1 MLRVCHI
8 MSGDLWAGAEVMAY
22 HLLKGLKSYGDLS
35 VTAIVLNEGR
45 LAEEIRKLGI
55 RVHVVDESKS
65 SLLNLF
71 KIIKKILEKSPP
83 DLIHS
88 HRYKENFLA
97 YLTSRSIHGIKLIGT
112 QHGMPEVYGGKST
125 LKQRVITKCNF
136 FGLSLFFNRTVA
148 VSGDIQ
154 KAFIKQFGFRES
166 KISMIHN
173 GIEIPDLIPERENGE
188 TFVIGSAGRLCPVK
202 DYPFMIEIAKAV
214 KEKTKNIK
222 FHLAGEG
229 PERSKLKALIQEYNL
244 NETFVLKGHIED
256 MPPFYR
262 SLDLYLNTS
271 VHEGIPMSILEA
283 MAHGLPVVAPD
294 VGGISEIVSNGE
306 DGYLIEKRDPKAF
319 AEKCFLLYKN
329 KQLRRRM
336 AQAAREKIV
345 KSFSVENMAAQYHE
359 LYLNVVNKKLG

>member
-1 MLRVCHI
+1 MLKICHI
-8 MSGDLWAGAEVMAY
+8 ISGDLWAGAEVMAY
-22 HLLKGLKSYGDLS
+22 HLLRGLKSLGDLS
-35 VTAIVLNEGR
+35 ITAIVLNEGK
-45 LAEEIRKLGI
+45 LAEELRKQGI
-55 RVHVVDESKS
+55 TVNVVDESKS
-65 SLLNLF
+65 SFLNLF
-71 KIIKKILEKSPP
+71 KIIKKILDKSPP
-83 DLIHS
+83 DIIHS

-112 QHGMPEVYGGKST
+112 QHGMPEVYGGNYT
-125 LKQRVITKCNF
+125 LKQRLIKKCNF

-148 VSGDIQ
+148 VSEDIQ
-154 KAFIKQFGFRES
+154 KAFIKQFGFKES

-173 GIEIPDLIPERENGE
+173 GIEIPDFTPERGNEE
-188 TFVIGSAGRLCPVK
+188 TFVVGSAGRLCPVK
-202 DYPFMIEIAKAV
+202 EYPFMIEIAKVV

-229 PERSKLKALIQEYNL
+229 PERSKLQALIQKYRL
-244 NETFVLKGHIED
+244 KETFVLQGHID
-256 MPPFYR
+256 NMPPFYR

-283 MAHGLPVVAPD
+283 MAHGIPVVAPD
-294 VGGISEIVSNGE
+294 VGGISEVVDNGE

-329 KQLRRRM
+329 KQLRRGM
-336 AQAAREKIV
+336 ARAAREKIV

-359 LYLNVVNKKLG
+359 LYLNVVNN